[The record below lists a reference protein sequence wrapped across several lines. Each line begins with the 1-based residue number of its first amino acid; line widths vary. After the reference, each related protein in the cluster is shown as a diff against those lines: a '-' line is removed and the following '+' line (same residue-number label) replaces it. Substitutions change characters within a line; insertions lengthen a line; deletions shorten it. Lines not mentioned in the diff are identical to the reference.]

1 MKFLLIALA
10 LILLIYIFIRPILK
24 AKLDPKGKVPGVE
37 EMVECAH
44 CGIYISAQ
52 EAHINHSAYF
62 CSKDC
67 LQKGRK

>member
-10 LILLIYIFIRPILK
+10 LILLVYLLIRPILK
-24 AKLDPKGKVPGVE
+24 AKLDPKEKVRGVE

-52 EAHINHSAYF
+52 EAQINNSAYF

-67 LQKGRK
+67 LQKGGK

>member
-10 LILLIYIFIRPILK
+10 LILLIYILIRPMLK
-24 AKLDPKGKVPGVE
+24 AKLDSNEKVPGVE

-44 CGIYISAQ
+44 CGIYISTQ
-52 EAHINHSAYF
+52 EAQINNSNYF

-67 LQKGRK
+67 LQKGSK